1 MTEEGYEDDDD
12 DDDDGEKED
21 GERKG
26 EKGDD
31 LFVEISKSFS
41 SSSSHHFSTHS
52 CWKQNWVTCHSQ
64 HYFGHH
70 RRFVCVTAYVK

>member
-26 EKGDD
+26 DD

-41 SSSSHHFSTHS
+41 SSSSHHFSVHS
-52 CWKQNWVTCHSQ
+52 CWRQNWVTCHSQ

>member
-12 DDDDGEKED
+12 DGDGNDDGEKED

-41 SSSSHHFSTHS
+41 SSSHHF
-52 CWKQNWVTCHSQ
+52 
-64 HYFGHH
+64 
-70 RRFVCVTAYVK
+70 